1 MRSWRF
7 SVELRR
13 GFAPLPDGGAEMSFG
28 WIERVT
34 GKTLAWRPY
43 WVCTRGGRN
52 VYAVSF
58 EDGTEGAYFL
68 DFENERL
75 EEF

>member
-1 MRSWRF
+1 
-7 SVELRR
+7 
-13 GFAPLPDGGAEMSFG
+13 MSFG

-68 DFENERL
+68 DFDTETM